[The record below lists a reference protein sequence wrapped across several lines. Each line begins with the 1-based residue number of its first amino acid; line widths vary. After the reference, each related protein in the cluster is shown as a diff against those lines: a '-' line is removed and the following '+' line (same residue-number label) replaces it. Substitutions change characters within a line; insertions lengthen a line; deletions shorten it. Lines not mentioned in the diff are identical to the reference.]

1 MDGQLVSPVSLRSDE
16 SSGSNVPACAEAVFE
31 LRHISKQFP
40 GVKAL
45 DDVSLTFRDKEIHG
59 LVGENGAGKSTLMSV
74 MMGLQQPDTGTLVRH
89 GRPVTFASSTQA
101 LGAGLG
107 MVPQELNLVP
117 QMTVMENVL
126 LGFAPSR
133 AGGLSVDWRAVRSKA
148 REVLDRIGATMSTDA
163 VTGTLS
169 AAQQQLVQI
178 GRALALG
185 ARILIFDEPTA
196 SLSLREADHLLALIR
211 QLRDGGCS
219 IIYIS
224 HRLQEVLGL
233 CDRITVLRNG
243 RKVVELDAE
252 GATEADLVRNMIGRE
267 ITAPEKAAASVAGT
281 ARGGAGTNGA
291 TTPILAVNNLT
302 CDGHFHDVSLSV
314 YPGEIVGVAGLVGAG
329 RTELARCIFGDL
341 PVTAGEIMCDGRK
354 TRIRHPS
361 DAIKAGIAYVPEERK
376 RLGIFPVLGVS
387 ENMTLPIMRDLST
400 AGRISRK
407 KQRAIV
413 DDFIGKLDIRTS
425 DPEKPIRDLSGGNQQ
440 KVILA
445 RWMLTG
451 CRMLIL
457 DEPTRGIDVN
467 AKFEIHALLRRLV
480 ADGMGLLL
488 ISSEL
493 EEVIQLADRILVMNA
508 GVIKGE
514 LPAREATQEKILSM
528 AVG

>member
-1 MDGQLVSPVSLRSDE
+1 MDGPSLSSVVLSPA
-16 SSGSNVPACAEAVFE
+16 PVFE

-45 DDVSLTFRDKEIHG
+45 DDVSLTFRDREIHG
-59 LVGENGAGKSTLMSV
+59 LVGENGAGKSTLMSI
-74 MMGLQQPDTGTLVRH
+74 MMGLQPPDTGTLVRR
-89 GRPVTFASSTQA
+89 GEAVSFAGSTEA
-101 LGAGLG
+101 LAAGLG

-126 LGFAPSR
+126 LGFAPGKI
-133 AGGLSVDWRAVRSKA
+133 GGVVVDWKTVRHRARA
-148 REVLDRIGATMSTDA
+148 VLDRIGADVSTDA
-163 VTGTLS
+163 IAGDLS

-178 GRALALG
+178 ARALALG
-185 ARILIFDEPTA
+185 AEILIFDEPTA

-211 QLRDGGCS
+211 QLREDGCS

-224 HRLQEVLGL
+224 HRLEEILTL

-243 RKVVELDAE
+243 CKVVELEAA
-252 GATEADLVRNMIGRE
+252 GTTEADLVRNMIGRE
-267 ITAPEKAAASVAGT
+267 VTAGKRVAPTDRATHDDTVAPFLSVESLSCA
-281 ARGGAGTNGA
+281 
-291 TTPILAVNNLT
+291 
-302 CDGHFHDVSLSV
+302 GHFEDISLTV
-314 YPGEIVGVAGLVGAG
+314 RPGEIVGLAGLVGAG

-341 PVTAGEIMCDGRK
+341 RPTGGRIL
-354 TRIRHPS
+354 REGRPIHLRHPS
-361 DAIKAGIAYVPEERK
+361 DAIKAGLAYVPEERK

-387 ENMTLPIMRDLST
+387 ENMTLPILRSLCA
-400 AGRISRK
+400 AGRINRAT
-407 KQRAIV
+407 QRAYV
-413 DDFIGKLDIRTS
+413 DDYIAKLDIKTS
-425 DPEKPIRDLSGGNQQ
+425 DPDKPIRDLSGGNQQ

-445 RWMLTG
+445 RWLLTG

-480 ADGMGLLL
+480 ADGMAILL

-493 EEVIQLADRILVMNA
+493 EEVIQLADRVLVMNN
-508 GVIKGE
+508 GRLKGE
-514 LPAREATQEKILSM
+514 IPAWDATQEAILSM